1 MEEEILLGRVNR
13 AVEKSLGL
21 SLTSDVRI
29 YGRQEHLDNL
39 AKAYP
44 NSYLGILEEISGVI
58 LKEPDYVCYDEAQSI
73 FYFMETY
80 WKNGALT
87 GVEVKVTQE
96 GKPKKWVFHSLR
108 TIRNPWDRNYTKIK
122 KRA

>member
-1 MEEEILLGRVNR
+1 MEEKMVLGRVNR
-13 AVEKSLGL
+13 AVEKTLGL

-29 YGRQEHLDNL
+29 YGRQEHLDRL
-39 AKAYP
+39 AKACP

-58 LKEPDYVCYDEAQSI
+58 LKEPDYVCYDETENA

-80 WKNGALT
+80 WKNGVLA
-87 GVEVKVTQE
+87 GVEVKVSQE

-108 TIRNPWDRNYTKIK
+108 TIRNPWDRNYMKIK